1 MKRKDN
7 NAAGFLIHDGIWLG
21 GLNYLGNLL
30 TGLRLLPETGVA
42 PVLLTG
48 TRADGLM
55 QQFAGFPVLRT
66 PLLDRKS
73 LPWAIRKVV
82 AILLQRDLL
91 LERFMKRNG
100 VAVLSHSGHLGHR
113 SKVPTIGWVPDLQHL
128 HLPGFFPAQQTR
140 DRNRGYSTL
149 CNNCTRVVVS
159 SQSSLTDLE
168 AFAPA
173 ARSKVD
179 VLSFVAIPPVT
190 DGRHTLAEM
199 QQTYRFDTPYFLLP
213 NQFWAHKNHR
223 VVIDALRR
231 LKQKGSRA
239 LVLAT
244 GQMYDT
250 RNPTYYASLLAHAEE
265 ADVLDCFRVLGV
277 VPSGHLAVLMEHALA
292 LINPSLFEGWSTSV
306 EEAKSMGKRVL
317 LSDIPVHREQA
328 PARGIF
334 FAPHD
339 ADALAAGLETTQ
351 RTYDPASEA
360 ALQAEAT
367 AQLPQRL
374 QAFALQYSQIVT
386 KAIGSRQ
393 SPHTG
398 WLPFPGRKYPT
409 RKAGI

>member
-1 MKRKDN
+1 
-7 NAAGFLIHDGIWLG
+7 
-21 GLNYLGNLL
+21 
-30 TGLRLLPETGVA
+30 VA

-48 TRADGLM
+48 TRPDKLM

-73 LPWAIRKVV
+73 LPWAIRKAIAVV
-82 AILLQRDLL
+82 LRRDLL
-91 LERFMKRNG
+91 LERYLKRNG
-100 VAVLSHSGHLGHR
+100 IAVLSHSGHLGPR
-113 SKVPTIGWVPDLQHL
+113 SKVPTIGWIPDLQHL
-128 HLPGFFPAQQTR
+128 HLPGFFPARHIR

-159 SQSSLTDLE
+159 SQSSRADLE

-179 VLSFVAIPPVT
+179 VLSFVAVPPVP
-190 DGRHTLAEM
+190 DARHTLAEM
-199 QQTYRFDTPYFLLP
+199 QQTYRFDKPYFLLP

-223 VVIDALRR
+223 VVIDALQQS
-231 LKQKGSRA
+231 KQKGCRA

-244 GQMYDT
+244 GQTTDT
-250 RNPTYYASLLAHAEE
+250 RNPAYYSSLLAHAKQ
-265 ADVLDCFRVLGV
+265 ADVLDCFRVLGA
-277 VPSGHLAVLMEHALA
+277 VPSGHLALLMEHALA
-292 LINPSLFEGWSTSV
+292 FINPSLFEGWSTSV
-306 EEAKSMGKRVL
+306 EEAKSMGKQVL

-339 ADALAAGLETTQ
+339 ADALAAGLETVQ
-351 RTYDPASEA
+351 RTYNPASEA

-374 QAFALQYSQIVT
+374 QAFASQYTQIMT
-386 KAIGSRQ
+386 TALGSPR
-393 SPHTG
+393 SPQTRR
-398 WLPFPGRKYPT
+398 LPFLSRKYPT
-409 RKAGI
+409 HKARV